1 MHAGHGRRN
10 HGTGAHLREKNGT
23 TRNQNMRRSVCVL
36 ACIVMLSAFT
46 GCGSKHEELLV
57 MPNPVPV
64 SSIQVRVTDVSND
77 TTEIF
82 DVDVIGLLWS
92 SLDDSLKKRGM
103 LWKPNSEGTP
113 LSLEAHVTRYQ
124 KGSAWLR
131 PCFPYWGRTL
141 LEVKAELKD
150 QGRVVGTAEA
160 KGKFT
165 LGSGTFTR
173 DGGQKIF
180 APVADDIVSQLLM
193 RR

>member
-1 MHAGHGRRN
+1 MKRYFCLFAF
-10 HGTGAHLREKNGT
+10 
-23 TRNQNMRRSVCVL
+23 VL
-36 ACIVMLSAFT
+36 MLSALT
-46 GCGSKHEELLV
+46 GCGSKHEELQM
-57 MPNPVPV
+57 MPNPIPV
-64 SSIQVRVTDVSND
+64 SSLKVRVTDVSNN
-77 TTEIF
+77 TTEVF
-82 DVDVIGLLWS
+82 EVDVIGLLWN

-103 LWKPNSEGTP
+103 LWKPDSEGAP

-124 KGSAWLR
+124 EGSAWLR

-141 LEVKAELKD
+141 LVVKAELKD

-160 KGKFT
+160 TGKFT

-180 APVADDIVSQLLM
+180 APVAEDIVSQILS

>member
-1 MHAGHGRRN
+1 MGFKRN
-10 HGTGAHLREKNGT
+10 L
-23 TRNQNMRRSVCVL
+23 NMKRSFCLL
-36 ACIVMLSAFT
+36 ACIVMLFAIT
-46 GCGSKHEELLV
+46 GCGSKHEELQV
-57 MPNPVPV
+57 MPNPIPV
-64 SSIQVRVTDVSND
+64 SSMLVRVTDVSNN

-82 DVDVIGLLWS
+82 DVDVIGLLWNS
-92 SLDDSLKKRGM
+92 IDDSLKKRGM
-103 LWKPNSEGTP
+103 LWKPTSEGSP
-113 LSLEAHVTRYQ
+113 LSLEAHVTKYQ
-124 KGSAWLR
+124 KGNAWLR

-180 APVADDIVSQLLM
+180 APVAEDIVSQLLSH
-193 RR
+193 R